1 MKGKPKYKL
10 GDKVK
15 FILSEGDIREGIIEI
30 IDKWGT
36 WDDPSDASYDIMIS
50 DFIHP
55 SVSERGPGLCLCKH
69 ITEKKVLELISENND
84 SLL

>member
-1 MKGKPKYKL
+1 MKGNPKFKI

-15 FILSEGDIREGIIEI
+15 FILQKDDIREGIIEI

-36 WDDPSDASYDIMIS
+36 FDYPKDVCYDIMIS
-50 DFIHP
+50 DYIHP
-55 SVSERGPGLCLCKH
+55 SVPERGPGLCLCKH
-69 ITEKKVLELISENND
+69 ICEANVLELISENND